1 MSGVGFLFDAI
12 SINLFICLCVL
23 VVEILVVHIIMIVC
37 MIKYRVYRK
46 RYQMLK
52 DLKKFKDFV
61 TKDVPTPVDTMDTE
75 CQRISSKFIFFKF
88 CNKLFQHA
96 AYIIMNRSK
105 SFLNIFVK
113 NVKLVTHSG
122 TSKFPKTILSSAK
135 FHVLILL
142 FRAQKV
148 TIHVLKIM
156 VISL

>member
-75 CQRISSKFIFFKF
+75 CQRISSKFIFFNF
-88 CNKLFQHA
+88 EINYLNMKL
-96 AYIIMNRSK
+96 I
-105 SFLNIFVK
+105 
-113 NVKLVTHSG
+113 
-122 TSKFPKTILSSAK
+122 
-135 FHVLILL
+135 
-142 FRAQKV
+142 
-148 TIHVLKIM
+148 
-156 VISL
+156 